1 MKPSIRRVVVGVLA
15 GVFTTLVAAAP
26 ISAQSKEKPAGQDE
40 PAVERTRDNAA
51 EAAAARREALLR
63 VSARGTR
70 VRVGGDVFVGEDE
83 RLGKVVA
90 IFGKA
95 DVRGIINGDLV
106 TVGGDVHL
114 GPNAI
119 VRGDIVAIA
128 GAVHADNGA
137 WIGGKISEMDLSTSD
152 FKIWLPDEGEVTVNF
167 QPDWPKISRV
177 VFISGMMRNLFW
189 FVVCAVLLFIV
200 PGAVTRVRQ
209 QAGESPITAFAV
221 GFVAEIL
228 FLPAM
233 LLLAVVLS
241 ISIIGVPLI
250 ALLPV
255 VAMIFLFAM
264 AVGFTAVVSSFGQQI
279 VGRATPMFALVLGL
293 ALVWSLGM
301 SGRYMWVVSHGRFG
315 WWLIL
320 LAAGFVVEFI
330 VCTLGLGAALMAWSA
345 RRNSRAPAAAP
356 AVPPVPNT
364 PDPLPQG
371 L

>member
-1 MKPSIRRVVVGVLA
+1 
-15 GVFTTLVAAAP
+15 
-26 ISAQSKEKPAGQDE
+26 
-40 PAVERTRDNAA
+40 
-51 EAAAARREALLR
+51 
-63 VSARGTR
+63 
-70 VRVGGDVFVGEDE
+70 
-83 RLGKVVA
+83 
-90 IFGKA
+90 
-95 DVRGIINGDLV
+95 
-106 TVGGDVHL
+106 
-114 GPNAI
+114 
-119 VRGDIVAIA
+119 
-128 GAVHADNGA
+128 
-137 WIGGKISEMDLSTSD
+137 
-152 FKIWLPDEGEVTVNF
+152 
-167 QPDWPKISRV
+167 
-177 VFISGMMRNLFW
+177 MMRNLFW